1 MITRNRSD
9 RRSLPTRRGLPQLDQ
24 ESGRIGTSYAL
35 LPGLGAS
42 CASGVALAIAFPP
55 VGAWPIAFLALVP
68 LLWAIRG
75 ATPSRATLFGFAS
88 GVSAFGLLLSWIIRF
103 GEGAFVSL
111 VLLLAL
117 FTVAFAL
124 IARILLRGPSRTLR
138 VVGVAAAWTLIEHVR
153 GVWPLGGFTWGGLGV
168 SQVDDPFLLPLAS
181 IAGSIG
187 ITFVVVV
194 VNVLAL
200 EFLVDRRRSWRRN
213 GVLVVASAVVLA
225 PSVIPLAS
233 VTGTPLEVVS
243 LQVDVR
249 TADADTR
256 SSEDREVASLHVG
269 LHRKLVDRKRP
280 DLIIWGEG
288 ALDPAAT
295 SEPLTMSAV
304 REVIRE
310 VGVPT
315 IVGAAPTDGAGQR
328 TSALLFDGEGR
339 EVDRYDKTH
348 LVPFGEYV
356 PWRRRLSWFEA
367 VSQIPVDRVPG
378 EEIEP
383 LVYPSLP
390 TIGTPICFENAFPSL
405 VREMVNNG
413 AELLVVP
420 VNNASYGFSAASEQ
434 HLQMSRMRAVEVDRW
449 VVNAGVAGITA
460 AIDPS
465 GQVVKRTQLF
475 ETVSFRTTVFASDSR
490 TLFVRWGEWMVVLS
504 LLLLAAS
511 WVISIRRHRLPD
523 DTLGGYHGQ

>member
-9 RRSLPTRRGLPQLDQ
+9 RRSPPTRRGLSQLDRGA
-24 ESGRIGTSYAL
+24 GRIAPSHAL
-35 LPGLGAS
+35 LTGLGAS

-75 ATPSRATLFGFAS
+75 ATPSRAALFGFAS

-103 GEGAFVSL
+103 GEAAFVSL

-124 IARILLRGPSRTLR
+124 MARILLRGPWRTLR
-138 VVGVAAAWTLIEHVR
+138 VAGVAAAWTLIEHVR

-200 EFLVDRRRSWRRN
+200 EFLVDRRRSWHRYKA
-213 GVLVVASAVVLA
+213 LVVVTVVILA
-225 PSVIPLAS
+225 PTAIPLAAT
-233 VTGTPLEVVS
+233 TGTPLDVVS

-249 TADADTR
+249 TADADSR
-256 SSEDREVASLHVG
+256 SSEDLEVARLHIG
-269 LHRKLVDRKRP
+269 LHGRLVDRDRP
-280 DLIIWGEG
+280 DLVIWGEG

-295 SEPLTMSAV
+295 SDPLTMSAV
-304 REVIRE
+304 RQVIRE
-310 VGVPT
+310 VGAPT
-315 IVGAAPTDGAGQR
+315 IVGAAPTDAAGQR
-328 TSALLFDGEGR
+328 TSALMFDGAGH

-356 PWRRRLSWFEA
+356 PWRRRLSWFDA

-378 EEIEP
+378 ERIEP
-383 LVYPSLP
+383 LVDHALP
-390 TIGTPICFENAFPSL
+390 AIGTPICFENAFPSL
-405 VREMVNNG
+405 VRDMVKNG

-434 HLQMSRMRAVEVDRW
+434 HLQMSRMRAVEADRW
-449 VVNAGVAGITA
+449 VVNAGVSGITA
-460 AIDPS
+460 AIDPT
-465 GQVVKRTQLF
+465 GRVVERTQLF
-475 ETVSFRTTVFASDSR
+475 ETTSLRTSVFAIDSR
-490 TLFVRWGEWMVVLS
+490 TPFVRWGDWMVWLS
-504 LLLLAAS
+504 FLLLAAS
-511 WVISIRRHRLPD
+511 WGMAFRRHPVARRYPR
-523 DTLGGYHGQ
+523 GV